1 LGRGFGFGFGFGF
14 GAAVVTVVV
23 GWGSVV
29 VVTVG
34 EPTADARAEAL
45 AIAEVLPAG
54 VVFPPPEE
62 IPMMIRAAKPIMAA
76 PAFCSF
82 FNGGPPDGPPLSA

>member
-1 LGRGFGFGFGFGF
+1 LALVAVAVGRG
-14 GAAVVTVVV
+14 A
-23 GWGSVV
+23 VV
-29 VVTVG
+29 VVVAGVAMG

-54 VVFPPPEE
+54 VVLPPPEA
-62 IPMMIRAAKPIMAA
+62 IPMMIRAAKPITAA

-82 FNGGPPDGPPLSA
+82 FNDGP